1 MLITTK
7 IKALYCGIILLVQ
20 IYLVYAATLY
30 VAVGSPGFFCIV
42 GTAAVSAAGAF
53 YYVLV
58 RANRDQVGGYNA
70 EFTLE
75 ERRRIG

>member
-7 IKALYCGIILLVQ
+7 IKTLYCGIILLVQ

-30 VAVGSPGFFCIV
+30 VEVGSPDFFCIV
-42 GTAAVSAAGAF
+42 GTATVSAVGAF
-53 YYVLV
+53 YYVFV

>member
-30 VAVGSPGFFCIV
+30 VEVGSPGFVCIV
-42 GTAAVSAAGAF
+42 AAAASSAVGAI
-53 YYVLV
+53 YYVFV

>member
-20 IYLVYAATLY
+20 IYLFYAATLY
-30 VAVGSPGFFCIV
+30 VEVGSPGFICI
-42 GTAAVSAAGAF
+42 VSAAAASAVGAL
-53 YYVLV
+53 YYVFV
-58 RANRDQVGGYNA
+58 QANRDQVGGYNA